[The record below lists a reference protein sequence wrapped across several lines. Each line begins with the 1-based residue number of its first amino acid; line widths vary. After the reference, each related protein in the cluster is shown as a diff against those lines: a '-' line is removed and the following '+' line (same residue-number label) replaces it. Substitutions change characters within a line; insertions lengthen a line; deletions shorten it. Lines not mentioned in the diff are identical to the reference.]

1 MEKKNLIWLC
11 VIFFIAAAAAGM
23 LIYTCKDV
31 IDIVKSNPELI
42 VENDI
47 KHVANDG
54 AKNIIKIGPKRIV
67 KIDPSYAGVKY
78 ERRKGLITTCS
89 GLIEYDTTTTELY
102 TYPVRNVRL
111 GLPSFMVNAS
121 DAVGLEIT
129 PQVTYEI
136 DDLDEF
142 LGILDFWE
150 TESTMN
156 PGDYVWSYMC
166 SYLYDHIKSAYHTVI
181 YEYSFNALMHENS
194 RQFDENTK
202 REINEKVKSKLNRL
216 FGGYVEIISIDYDC
230 PLPEHYRQCVFE
242 MEKSKEELKQAEK
255 TAREAKKT
263 RDQAL
268 KEAKKAADVAR
279 ARAEKE
285 AELAIPAARE
295 LGNYH
300 LLKSL

>member
-11 VIFFIAAAAAGM
+11 VIFFVAVAAVWM
-23 LIYTCKDV
+23 LIYSCKD
-31 IDIVKSNPELI
+31 DIERIKGGSELI

-47 KHVANDG
+47 ERIANRG
-54 AKNIIKIGPKRIV
+54 ARNIIKIGFNRIV
-67 KIDPSYAGVKY
+67 KIDPSYAGMKY
-78 ERRKGLITTCS
+78 ERRIGQITTCS

-111 GLPSFMVNAS
+111 LLPSFKVNTS

-129 PQVTYEI
+129 PQVNYEI
-136 DDLDEF
+136 DDLYRF

-181 YEYSFNALMHENS
+181 NEYSFNALMHENS

-216 FGGYVEIISIDYDC
+216 IGGYVEIISIDYDC
-230 PLPEHYRQCVFE
+230 SLPEYYRQ
-242 MEKSKEELKQAEK
+242 
-255 TAREAKKT
+255 
-263 RDQAL
+263 
-268 KEAKKAADVAR
+268 
-279 ARAEKE
+279 
-285 AELAIPAARE
+285 
-295 LGNYH
+295 
-300 LLKSL
+300 